1 MSLTIDS
8 SQFTRE
14 FKKLNDKFIGK
25 YGDEAIMKAAFALR
39 FDAEDISPTVPKKI
53 GTLRSEVKFKPVSS
67 RLRKGVDVVWTQK
80 YAARLHYA
88 PKTWKFS
95 EPGSGPDYVES
106 KLRTR
111 GQKYLAVMGLV
122 YKSKQ

>member
-1 MSLTIDS
+1 VSLTIDS

-25 YGDEAIMKAAFALR
+25 YGDEAIMKAAFAFR
-39 FDAEDISPTVPKKI
+39 SDAEDISPTVPKKI
-53 GTLRSEVKFKPVSS
+53 GTLRSDVKFVRVSS

-80 YAARLHYA
+80 YAARLHNA
-88 PKTWKFS
+88 PPTWKFS
-95 EPGSGPDYVES
+95 EPGSGPDYAES